1 MHILLVE
8 DEAPKRENI
17 RSVIDQRFPDRT
29 LHEARSVGS
38 AIKALRSQRFD
49 LVLLD
54 MSLPTFDIKVG
65 ESGGRPQGFGG
76 VEVLRY
82 MDRLSVIAP
91 VIVVTA
97 YPAFSQG
104 DREIDLSAL
113 SKSLASDH
121 PDAFKGVVFYNS
133 MFSTWREQLHDAIEG
148 ALKL

>member
-1 MHILLVE
+1 MNILLVE

-17 RSVIDQRFPDRT
+17 RLVLDQRFPDRR
-29 LHEARSVGS
+29 LIEARSVGS
-38 AIKALRSQRFD
+38 AIRALRTEKFE
-49 LVLLD
+49 LIILD

-82 MDRLSVIAP
+82 MDRLDVVAP

-104 DREIDLSAL
+104 DREIDLGAL
-113 SKSLASDH
+113 EKTLAKDH
-121 PDAFKGVVFYNS
+121 PESFKSVVFYNS
-133 MFSTWREQLHDAIEG
+133 MFSTWREELQEAMEK
-148 ALKL
+148 ALVV

>member
-1 MHILLVE
+1 MNILLVE

-17 RSVIDQRFPDRT
+17 RSVVDQRFPKRS
-29 LHEARSVGS
+29 LLEARSVGS
-38 AIKALRSQRFD
+38 AIRALRSDRYD
-49 LVLLD
+49 LIILD

-82 MDRLSVIAP
+82 MERLDVVAP

-104 DREIDLSAL
+104 DREIDLGAL
-113 SKSLASDH
+113 EKDLAKDH
-121 PDAFKGVVFYNS
+121 PDSFKGVVFYNS
-133 MFSTWREQLHDAIEG
+133 MFSTWREELQEAIEK
-148 ALKL
+148 ALSI